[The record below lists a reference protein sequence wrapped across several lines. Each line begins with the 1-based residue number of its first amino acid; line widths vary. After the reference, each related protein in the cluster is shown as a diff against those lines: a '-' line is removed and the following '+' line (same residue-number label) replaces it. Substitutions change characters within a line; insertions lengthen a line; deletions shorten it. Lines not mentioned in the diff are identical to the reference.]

1 MKKKMVISLRYKS
14 IYVPQ
19 IDETD
24 CGAACLAMI
33 LKNYH
38 SRVSIAHLRH
48 IAKTNTEGTTA
59 LGLVKTAEK
68 FDMNVQAV
76 KADMS
81 LFYMSDI
88 QYPFIVHVIKD
99 GGLLHYYV
107 VLKSTKRKIIVADP
121 DSTSGIKKMSKKAFE
136 KEWTGI
142 TLFMVPKADFKPV
155 KEKKN
160 NLLSLFPYMFKQKKL
175 VRNIIVAALLMTLI
189 SICSSYFVQGLIDTY
204 IPNGTFTTLSIL
216 AIGLLIA
223 YVFNSIFSYGQQF
236 LLNVLGQRLSIDL
249 NLQYIRHIFELP
261 MEFFTTRKT
270 GEITSRFS
278 DASRIIDALASTVIS
293 LFLDLSIVILM
304 GIILAVQNMTL
315 FLITLASLP
324 LYAIVILGFSKRF
337 EKLNNDQM
345 ESNAVVSSSIIEDIQ
360 GIETIKALNSEQ
372 VRYKKID
379 SQFVDYL
386 RKAFKYSKTEAFQT
400 ALKTFIRLS
409 LNVIILWVGASVVM
423 HNQMSIGELMAFNAL
438 LSYFVDPLQNII
450 NLQPTLQAAN
460 VAQNRLNEVYLV
472 KSEFKDKTSV
482 NSIHDLNGKI
492 VFSQVNYR
500 YGYGEDVLKD
510 INLTINDNE
519 KVTIVGMSGS
529 GKSTL
534 VKLLVDFFS
543 PIKGK
548 VTFNN
553 YSTKEINKHVLR
565 SYVNYVPQTPYVFAG
580 TIKENLLL
588 GSRSNITEEDIA
600 EACQIAEI
608 KNDIEKLPLGFD
620 TQLDENA
627 KILSGG
633 QKQRLTIARA
643 LLSPAK
649 VLIFDEATSGL
660 DTITEKKVVDNLI
673 SLKDKTVIF
682 IAHRLAIAERTDNIV
697 VLNQGRI
704 VEQGNHT
711 ELMAKHGYYYDL
723 VKS

>member
-1 MKKKMVISLRYKS
+1 M
-14 IYVPQ
+14 
-19 IDETD
+19 
-24 CGAACLAMI
+24 
-33 LKNYH
+33 
-38 SRVSIAHLRH
+38 
-48 IAKTNTEGTTA
+48 
-59 LGLVKTAEK
+59 
-68 FDMNVQAV
+68 
-76 KADMS
+76 
-81 LFYMSDI
+81 
-88 QYPFIVHVIKD
+88 
-99 GGLLHYYV
+99 
-107 VLKSTKRKIIVADP
+107 
-121 DSTSGIKKMSKKAFE
+121 
-136 KEWTGI
+136 
-142 TLFMVPKADFKPV
+142 
-155 KEKKN
+155 
-160 NLLSLFPYMFKQKKL
+160 
-175 VRNIIVAALLMTLI
+175 
-189 SICSSYFVQGLIDTY
+189 IDTY
-204 IPNGTFTTLSIL
+204 IPNGTFTTLSVL

-223 YVFNSIFSYGQQF
+223 YVFNSICAYGQQF

-249 NLQYIRHIFELP
+249 NLQYIKHIFELP

-304 GIILAVQNMTL
+304 GIILAVQNMML

-372 VRYKKID
+372 VRYRKID

-386 RKAFKYSKTEAFQT
+386 KKAFKYSKTEAFQT

-438 LSYFVDPLQNII
+438 LSYFIDPLQNII

-472 KSEFKDKTSV
+472 QSEFKGKTSV
-482 NSIHDLNGKI
+482 NDSHDLNGDI
-492 VFSQVNYR
+492 NFSHVDYR

-510 INLTINDNE
+510 INLTIKDNE
-519 KVTIVGMSGS
+519 KLTIVGMSGS
-529 GKSTL
+529 GKSTM

-543 PIKGK
+543 PTKGK
-548 VTFNN
+548 VTFNGH
-553 YSTKEINKHVLR
+553 STRSINKHVLR
-565 SYVNYVPQTPYVFAG
+565 SYVNYVPQTPYIFAG

-588 GSRSNITEEDIA
+588 GSRKNITEKEIE

-608 KNDIEKLPLGFD
+608 KNDIEKLPLGFN

-627 KILSGG
+627 KILSGV

-660 DTITEKKVVDNLI
+660 DT
-673 SLKDKTVIF
+673 
-682 IAHRLAIAERTDNIV
+682 RL
-697 VLNQGRI
+697 
-704 VEQGNHT
+704 
-711 ELMAKHGYYYDL
+711 
-723 VKS
+723 

>member
-1 MKKKMVISLRYKS
+1 MVISLRYKS

-81 LFYMSDI
+81 LFDMSDI

-121 DSTSGIKKMSKKAFE
+121 DSTSGIKKMSRKAFE

-223 YVFNSIFSYGQQF
+223 YVFNSIFLYGQQF

-386 RKAFKYSKTEAFQT
+386 RKAFKYSKTEAFQI

-519 KVTIVGMSGS
+519 KVTVVGMSGS

-588 GSRSNITEEDIA
+588 GSRSNITEEDII

-704 VEQGNHT
+704 IEQGNHT

>member
-1 MKKKMVISLRYKS
+1 MVISLRYKS

-81 LFYMSDI
+81 LFDMSDI
-88 QYPFIVHVIKD
+88 QYPFIVHIIKD

-121 DSTSGIKKMSKKAFE
+121 DSTSGIKKMSRKAFE

-223 YVFNSIFSYGQQF
+223 YIFNSIFLYGQQF

-386 RKAFKYSKTEAFQT
+386 RKAFKYSKTEAFQI

-519 KVTIVGMSGS
+519 KVTVVGMSGS

-588 GSRSNITEEDIA
+588 GSRSNITEEDII

-704 VEQGNHT
+704 IEQGNHT

>member
-1 MKKKMVISLRYKS
+1 MVISLRYKS

-409 LNVIILWVGASVVM
+409 LNVIILWVGASVIM

>member
-1 MKKKMVISLRYKS
+1 MVISLRYKS

-59 LGLVKTAEK
+59 RGLVKTAEK

-450 NLQPTLQAAN
+450 NLQPTLQSAN
-460 VAQNRLNEVYLV
+460 VAQNSLKEVYLV
-472 KSEFKDKTSV
+472 KSEFKYKTSV

-633 QKQRLTIARA
+633 T
-643 LLSPAK
+643 
-649 VLIFDEATSGL
+649 
-660 DTITEKKVVDNLI
+660 
-673 SLKDKTVIF
+673 KTK
-682 IAHRLAIAERTDNIV
+682 TDNC
-697 VLNQGRI
+697 
-704 VEQGNHT
+704 
-711 ELMAKHGYYYDL
+711 
-723 VKS
+723 

>member
-1 MKKKMVISLRYKS
+1 MLTYKS

-38 SRVSIAHLRH
+38 SQVSIAHLRH

-68 FDMNVQAV
+68 FNMDVQAV

-81 LFYMSDI
+81 LFNMKDI

-107 VLKSTKRKIIVADP
+107 VLKNTKRKIIVADP
-121 DSTSGIKKMSKKAFE
+121 DPTSGIKKMSKKAFE

-175 VRNIIVAALLMTLI
+175 VRNIILAALLMTLI

-204 IPNGTFTTLSIL
+204 IPNGTFTTLSVL

-249 NLQYIRHIFELP
+249 NLQYIKHIFELP

-337 EKLNNDQM
+337 ERLNNDQM

-372 VRYKKID
+372 VRYRKID

-386 RKAFKYSKTEAFQT
+386 KKAFKYSKTEAFQT

-438 LSYFVDPLQNII
+438 LSYFIDPLQNII
-450 NLQPTLQAAN
+450 NLQPTLQA
-460 VAQNRLNEVYLV
+460 
-472 KSEFKDKTSV
+472 
-482 NSIHDLNGKI
+482 
-492 VFSQVNYR
+492 
-500 YGYGEDVLKD
+500 
-510 INLTINDNE
+510 
-519 KVTIVGMSGS
+519 
-529 GKSTL
+529 
-534 VKLLVDFFS
+534 KLS
-543 PIKGK
+543 
-548 VTFNN
+548 
-553 YSTKEINKHVLR
+553 
-565 SYVNYVPQTPYVFAG
+565 
-580 TIKENLLL
+580 NLL
-588 GSRSNITEEDIA
+588 
-600 EACQIAEI
+600 C
-608 KNDIEKLPLGFD
+608 K
-620 TQLDENA
+620 
-627 KILSGG
+627 
-633 QKQRLTIARA
+633 
-643 LLSPAK
+643 
-649 VLIFDEATSGL
+649 
-660 DTITEKKVVDNLI
+660 
-673 SLKDKTVIF
+673 
-682 IAHRLAIAERTDNIV
+682 
-697 VLNQGRI
+697 
-704 VEQGNHT
+704 
-711 ELMAKHGYYYDL
+711 
-723 VKS
+723 